1 MCNCYPFHGGPD
13 LIVARRVDETDNG
26 NEVVLSGSET
36 GDSDEEELIENAQQ
50 LTRQSSGFI
59 EKVGQV
65 LATIQLHLAKKVLRS
80 LIKEKTTKENFSVHG
95 LLIQKLF
102 GCVLCEVSSELKNDA
117 AAPLNISVTTG
128 STQLLS
134 CESLCYHLQ
143 KLLNT
148 KLH

>member
-26 NEVVLSGSET
+26 NEVVLSGNET

-65 LATIQLHLAKKVLRS
+65 LAMIELHLAKKVLRS
-80 LIKEKTTKENFSVHG
+80 LIQEKTTKENFSA
-95 LLIQKLF
+95 F
-102 GCVLCEVSSELKNDA
+102 
-117 AAPLNISVTTG
+117 
-128 STQLLS
+128 
-134 CESLCYHLQ
+134 
-143 KLLNT
+143 
-148 KLH
+148 

>member
-1 MCNCYPFHGGPD
+1 M
-13 LIVARRVDETDNG
+13 
-26 NEVVLSGSET
+26 LSGSET

-102 GCVLCEVSSELKNDA
+102 GCVLCEVSIELKNDA

-128 STQLLS
+128 STQLLFMRVTVLS
-134 CESLCYHLQ
+134 ST
-143 KLLNT
+143 KLLYTN
-148 KLH
+148 LH

>member
-1 MCNCYPFHGGPD
+1 M
-13 LIVARRVDETDNG
+13 
-26 NEVVLSGSET
+26 LSGSET

-128 STQLLS
+128 STQLLFMRVTVLS
-134 CESLCYHLQ
+134 ST
-143 KLLNT
+143 KLLYTN
-148 KLH
+148 LH